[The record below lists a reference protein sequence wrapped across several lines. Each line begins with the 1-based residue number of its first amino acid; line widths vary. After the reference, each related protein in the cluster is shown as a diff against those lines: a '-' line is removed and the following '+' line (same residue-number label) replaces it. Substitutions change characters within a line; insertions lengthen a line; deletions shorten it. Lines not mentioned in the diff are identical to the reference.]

1 MRLLLRF
8 TNNQC
13 HPQARRATGPTFVRL
28 GFVSAGL
35 SAMGQFCQN
44 RIMMSQPVAQTS
56 PLPVIR
62 PEPGDRGMFHGRLN
76 WKLNGIHRHLSEMA

>member
-35 SAMGQFCQN
+35 SAMGQFLPKPDHDEPAGGPN
-44 RIMMSQPVAQTS
+44 FPIAGDS
-56 PLPVIR
+56 PGIPEFFSGSSIR
-62 PEPGDRGMFHGRLN
+62 G
-76 WKLNGIHRHLSEMA
+76 SAV